1 MHGSDSVP
9 SLRAAPRPAG
19 RAAAGGWLSPWCRS
33 SQGCPTGCCRRDV
46 GLCGVPGSP
55 VPLHPSPPCAGV
67 RCLQP
72 RCQGAVSLVGMR
84 EGPWRCRDA
93 AALGR
98 TPLTSPAAGPGWEGS
113 FSGQRRAAAPP
124 PLLGWRWGYPFLT
137 PLHPV
142 NHATVIRG
150 LCGARANPRSH
161 STCSRYFN
169 FMPLAPGGNFS
180 RSASPGETCV
190 PSSAASSPCPVPEAR
205 HHGGEHPASAAA
217 KGLCGPGWRR
227 GT

>member
-1 MHGSDSVP
+1 MQAIESSLNGRSWPFPLISWGGINHSDGGRRHETTQGRRSPVHGSDSVL

-84 EGPWRCRDA
+84 EGPWRCREA

-113 FSGQRRAAAPP
+113 FSGQRRAAAPRRCWAGGGGTRFSP
-124 PLLGWRWGYPFLT
+124 PCT
-137 PLHPV
+137 P
-142 NHATVIRG
+142 
-150 LCGARANPRSH
+150 
-161 STCSRYFN
+161 STTR
-169 FMPLAPGGNFS
+169 L
-180 RSASPGETCV
+180 
-190 PSSAASSPCPVPEAR
+190 
-205 HHGGEHPASAAA
+205 
-217 KGLCGPGWRR
+217 
-227 GT
+227 

>member
-1 MHGSDSVP
+1 MPRGSGTGENPANQPCSW
-9 SLRAAPRPAG
+9 PRVGGQLQWAKAG
-19 RAAAGGWLSPWCRS
+19 S
-33 SQGCPTGCCRRDV
+33 S
-46 GLCGVPGSP
+46 
-55 VPLHPSPPCAGV
+55 
-67 RCLQP
+67 
-72 RCQGAVSLVGMR
+72 
-84 EGPWRCRDA
+84 
-93 AALGR
+93 
-98 TPLTSPAAGPGWEGS
+98 
-113 FSGQRRAAAPP
+113 PP

-169 FMPLAPGGNFS
+169 FMPLAPGDNFS